1 MIEYEKYQ
9 ELQSKSQKMQ
19 EDYERQLAETEES
32 KEQALEELTE
42 YYETKLQEKT
52 TLLDQVGYSWLSG
65 LISQTCVKGSP
76 KGLQGTDDHIDN
88 LCIVTVQ
95 VINERRQQLVYP

>member
-9 ELQSKSQKMQ
+9 ELLSKSQKMQ
-19 EDYERQLAETEES
+19 EDYERQLAEMEES

-52 TLLDQVGYSWLSG
+52 TLLEQVSG
-65 LISQTCVKGSP
+65 INLNLLCWGVSVEIHSP
-76 KGLQGTDDHIDN
+76 S
-88 LCIVTVQ
+88 
-95 VINERRQQLVYP
+95 VIIGGITLYALKVE